1 MLATKRD
8 VTTTAKKCLELLHC
22 LVIMILESKRQHY
35 NDAADC
41 YDDNDDDDDDNG
53 RSFLDEYLARY
64 ITAM

>member
-1 MLATKRD
+1 
-8 VTTTAKKCLELLHC
+8 
-22 LVIMILESKRQHY
+22 MILESKRQHY